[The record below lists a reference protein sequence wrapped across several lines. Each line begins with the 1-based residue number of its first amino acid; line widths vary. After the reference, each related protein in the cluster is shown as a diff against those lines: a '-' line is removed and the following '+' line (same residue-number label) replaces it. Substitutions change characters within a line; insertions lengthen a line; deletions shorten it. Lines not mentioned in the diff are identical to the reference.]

1 MAARIFIAWLVGI
14 VVYMFAMVI
23 SVYDGIMSVIL
34 QPLVGAVTSGV
45 VVACA
50 APITAMLLRLSV
62 VRRLSRTFLPAVIF
76 VVLGFALVGISS
88 SDGFAQS
95 YADPATGESF
105 KQLHFGLGSTG
116 LICAILGP
124 LLLPIGLRDET
135 QIHAG

>member
-14 VVYMFAMVI
+14 VAYMFAMVI

-62 VRRLSRTFLPAVIF
+62 VRRLSRTFLPAIT
-76 VVLGFALVGISS
+76 A
-88 SDGFAQS
+88 A
-95 YADPATGESF
+95 
-105 KQLHFGLGSTG
+105 
-116 LICAILGP
+116 
-124 LLLPIGLRDET
+124 
-135 QIHAG
+135 